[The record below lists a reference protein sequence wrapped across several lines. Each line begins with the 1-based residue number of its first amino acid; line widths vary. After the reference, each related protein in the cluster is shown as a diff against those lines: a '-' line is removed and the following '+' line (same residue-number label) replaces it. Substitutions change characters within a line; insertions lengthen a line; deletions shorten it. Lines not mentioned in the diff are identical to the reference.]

1 LLIYLARVA
10 TFNIPQIPAP
20 PTPPE
25 NIVNEQDRQMQL
37 QYDQWLNHQNQV
49 LTQQL
54 KYYEAEVQKLRK
66 IRKVINFKLKS
77 NKLKNK
83 IN

>member
-1 LLIYLARVA
+1 M
-10 TFNIPQIPAP
+10 FNIPQKPAP

-25 NIVNEQDRQMQL
+25 NIVNEQDRQIHAN
-37 QYDQWLNHQNQV
+37 YEQWLNNQHQI

-66 IRKVINFKLKS
+66 IRKV
-77 NKLKNK
+77 NKL
-83 IN
+83 ILY

>member
-77 NKLKNK
+77 K
-83 IN
+83 